1 MCLPKTLFA
10 HSSMEILSPSI
21 PNMLSPALARNASE
35 SRTLMHKTLHAVRAS
50 RSHVIVILTSTS
62 NSQIGTTKLH
72 LATFNPPVAE
82 ERYRYE
88 LLAHDS
94 DQGVVILT
102 LQY

>member
-1 MCLPKTLFA
+1 MRLPKTLFA

-50 RSHVIVILTSTS
+50 CHRNFDLHP
-62 NSQIGTTKLH
+62 NSQMVTTKLH
-72 LATFNPPVAE
+72 CATFNPPVAE

-88 LLAHDS
+88 LLAHVS
-94 DQGVVILT
+94 D
-102 LQY
+102 